1 MQLLYMYV
9 LVILLN
15 GGIICTLKI
24 IMITLIKKKMYYKN
38 IHLVNKDDN
47 ELDLI

>member
-24 IMITLIKKKMYYKN
+24 IMITLIKKNVLQKYSSS
-38 IHLVNKDDN
+38 
-47 ELDLI
+47 E